1 MRALAAVFIAAHGI
15 GYVIWFMST
24 WMPSVMG
31 TQDAHLLAAPQHP
44 ATGVTGRLLGVL
56 ALVVSAGFLVSAW
69 GVWSVTAWWPVTLVG
84 SALVSLPVSLLI
96 WSPVGIVSVPA
107 TIASLALVAATL
119 LPWGERVLPPT

>member
-1 MRALAAVFIAAHGI
+1 MRAFAAVFIAAHGI

-31 TQDAHLLAAPQHP
+31 TQDAHLLVATQHP
-44 ATGVTGRLLGVL
+44 ATGVAGRVLGVL
-56 ALVVSAGFLVSAW
+56 ALAVSAGFLVSAW
-69 GVWSVTAWWPVTLVG
+69 GVWSTTAWWPVTLVG